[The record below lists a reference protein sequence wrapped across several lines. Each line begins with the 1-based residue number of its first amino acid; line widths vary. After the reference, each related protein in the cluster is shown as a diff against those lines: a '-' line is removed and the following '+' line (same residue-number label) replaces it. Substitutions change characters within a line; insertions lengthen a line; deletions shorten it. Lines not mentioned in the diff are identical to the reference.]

1 MARNAFEIDPSQFP
15 ELWKAALQV
24 IQQRVTPEQVK
35 AWISSLRFL
44 GAQNDQGAW
53 AIRLAASTEWQ
64 KNWVAEHHEK
74 VISEAF
80 TQILGAPARLSLE
93 VSPSEGSE
101 PAPSQDFSQPPPSA
115 LETLSE
121 SLPQSFPAMDAEVFP
136 SNRSSPQI
144 DPTHTF
150 DTYVVGASNQF
161 AHASAIAVAEK
172 PAQEYNPLF
181 LYSPPGLGKT
191 HLLHAIANHFRSRN
205 PQAKIAYL
213 SAEQFVNEMVEAL
226 KTQQMT
232 RFRNKYRNSFDMI
245 LIDDIQ
251 FLAGKE
257 RSEEEFFHTFNA
269 LHSSKR
275 QIVVTSDR
283 PPKEIEKLEERVK
296 TRFLC
301 GLVSDIQAP
310 EIETRIAIL
319 KQKAERDDVYLPD
332 EVATFLATHIK
343 SNVREL
349 EGTLIK
355 LKAQASLT
363 GAEISLEM
371 AQKEL
376 RISDEQLTPALTVE
390 TIQAAVAR
398 HYQLKIHDLKGAS
411 RARSVARPRQIAI
424 YLTRKYT
431 ELGLKE
437 IGAHFGGRDHSTVL
451 HACETIETGLEA
463 DPSIR
468 EAVEGIQ
475 NLL

>member
-1 MARNAFEIDPSQFP
+1 MSRNSFEIDPAQFHD
-15 ELWKAALQV
+15 LWKSALQV
-24 IQQRVTPEQVK
+24 IQQRLTPEQVK
-35 AWISSLRFL
+35 AWISSLIFKETRREPE
-44 GAQNDQGAW
+44 GYVV
-53 AIRLAASTEWQ
+53 RLSAPTEWQ
-64 KNWVAEHHEK
+64 KNWVTEHHEK
-74 VISEAF
+74 VIKEAF
-80 TQILGAPARLSLE
+80 TQLLGAPAQIVLD
-93 VSPSEGSE
+93 VAPADASEAPQFAE
-101 PAPSQDFSQPPPSA
+101 PLPAETPIPQAPSPAQAIP
-115 LETLSE
+115 EE
-121 SLPQSFPAMDAEVFP
+121 SYSHRFDPA
-136 SNRSSPQI
+136 
-144 DPTHTF
+144 HTF

-191 HLLHAIANHFRSRN
+191 HLLHAIANHFKSKR

-213 SAEQFVNEMVEAL
+213 SAEQFVNEMVEAV

-232 RFRNKYRNSFDMI
+232 RFRNKYRNSYDMI

-283 PPKEIEKLEERVK
+283 PPKEIERLEERVK

-301 GLVSDIQAP
+301 GLVADIQAP

-363 GAEISLEM
+363 GTEISLEM

-376 RISDEQLTPALTVE
+376 KISEDQLAPTLTVE
-390 TIQAAVAR
+390 TIQAAVAK

-411 RARSVARPRQIAI
+411 RARTVARPRQIAI

-431 ELGLKE
+431 DLGLKE

-451 HACETIETGLEA
+451 HACETIETGIES

>member
-1 MARNAFEIDPSQFP
+1 MSRNGFDIDPSQFP
-15 ELWKAALQV
+15 ELWRAALLI
-24 IQQRVTPEQVK
+24 IQQRVTPEQVR
-35 AWISSLRFL
+35 AWIASLRFL
-44 GAQNDQGAW
+44 GTRHENEGW
-53 AIRLAASTEWQ
+53 SVRLASGTQWQ
-64 KNWVAEHHEK
+64 RNWVVEHHQTIIED
-74 VISEAF
+74 AF
-80 TQILGAPARLSLE
+80 TQILGAPARISIE
-93 VSPSEGSE
+93 VIPGE
-101 PAPSQDFSQPPPSA
+101 A
-115 LETLSE
+115 LETSAPLDPPIQA
-121 SLPQSFPAMDAEVFP
+121 PQAQRSPSTPMMEERPFEPVFAT
-136 SNRSSPQI
+136 SHEDRI
-144 DPTHTF
+144 DPEHKF
-150 DTYVVGASNQF
+150 DNYVVGASNQF

-181 LYSPPGLGKT
+181 LYSAPGLGKT
-191 HLLHAIANHFRSRN
+191 HLLHAIANHFRSRK
-205 PQAKIAYL
+205 PQAKVAYL
-213 SAEQFVNEMVEAL
+213 SAEQFVNEMVEAV

-232 RFRNKYRNSFDMI
+232 RFRNKYRNSYDMI

-283 PPKEIEKLEERVK
+283 PPKEIKELEERVK

-301 GLVSDIQAP
+301 GLVADIQAP

-319 KQKAERDDVYLPD
+319 RSKAERDDVYLPD

-371 AQKEL
+371 ARREL
-376 RISDEQLTPALTVE
+376 KIAEEELAPTFTVE
-390 TIQAAVAR
+390 SIQAAVAR
-398 HYQLKIHDLKGAS
+398 HYHLKIHDLKGAS
-411 RARSVARPRQIAI
+411 RARVVARPRQIAI

-451 HACETIETGLEA
+451 HACETIETGMES
-463 DPSIR
+463 DPAIR

>member
-1 MARNAFEIDPSQFP
+1 MSRNGFEIDPSQFP
-15 ELWKAALQV
+15 ELWKAALLI
-24 IQQRVTPEQVK
+24 IQQRVTPEQVR
-35 AWISSLRFL
+35 AWIASLRFI
-44 GAQNDQGAW
+44 GTRHTGEAW
-53 AIRLAASTEWQ
+53 SVLLASGTQWQ
-64 KNWVAEHHEK
+64 KNWVVDHHQNIIEA
-74 VISEAF
+74 AF
-80 TQILGAPARLSLE
+80 TQLLGAPARISIDVVPGELPESQA
-93 VSPSEGSE
+93 SPETTFSSIPDPVQSESR
-101 PAPSQDFSQPPPSA
+101 PA
-115 LETLSE
+115 ETLHE
-121 SLPQSFPAMDAEVFP
+121 SRPE
-136 SNRSSPQI
+136 NRPENQL
-144 DPTHTF
+144 DPEHTF

-181 LYSPPGLGKT
+181 LYSAPGLGKT
-191 HLLHAIANHFRSRN
+191 HLLHAIANHFKSRR
-205 PQAKIAYL
+205 PGAKVAYL
-213 SAEQFVNEMVEAL
+213 SAEQFVNEMVEAV

-232 RFRNKYRNSFDMI
+232 RFRNKYRNSYDMI

-283 PPKEIEKLEERVK
+283 PPKEIKELEERVK

-301 GLVSDIQAP
+301 GLVADIQSP

-319 KQKAERDDVYLPD
+319 KAKAERDDVYLPD
-332 EVATFLATHIK
+332 EVATFLATHVK

-349 EGTLIK
+349 EGMLIK

-371 AQKEL
+371 ARREL
-376 RISDEQLTPALTVE
+376 RINEEELAPTFTVE
-390 TIQAAVAR
+390 SIQAAVAR
-398 HYQLKIHDLKGAS
+398 HYHLKIHDLKGAS
-411 RARSVARPRQIAI
+411 RARGVARPRQIAI

-431 ELGLKE
+431 ALGLKE

-451 HACETIETGLEA
+451 HACETIETGIEA
-463 DPSIR
+463 DPAIR

>member
-1 MARNAFEIDPSQFP
+1 
-15 ELWKAALQV
+15 
-24 IQQRVTPEQVK
+24 
-35 AWISSLRFL
+35 
-44 GAQNDQGAW
+44 
-53 AIRLAASTEWQ
+53 
-64 KNWVAEHHEK
+64 
-74 VISEAF
+74 
-80 TQILGAPARLSLE
+80 
-93 VSPSEGSE
+93 
-101 PAPSQDFSQPPPSA
+101 
-115 LETLSE
+115 
-121 SLPQSFPAMDAEVFP
+121 
-136 SNRSSPQI
+136 
-144 DPTHTF
+144 
-150 DTYVVGASNQF
+150 
-161 AHASAIAVAEK
+161 
-172 PAQEYNPLF
+172 
-181 LYSPPGLGKT
+181 
-191 HLLHAIANHFRSRN
+191 
-205 PQAKIAYL
+205 
-213 SAEQFVNEMVEAL
+213 MVEAV
-226 KTQQMT
+226 KTQQMN

-269 LHSSKR
+269 LQSSKR

-301 GLVSDIQAP
+301 GLVADIQYP

-363 GAEISLEM
+363 GAEISLDM
-371 AQKEL
+371 ARQEL
-376 RISDEQLTPALTVE
+376 RIADEELTPTLTVE
-390 TIQAAVAR
+390 SIQSAVAR
-398 HYQLKIHDLKGAS
+398 HYQIKIHDLKGSS
-411 RARSVARPRQIAI
+411 RARTVARPRQIAI

-451 HACETIETGLEA
+451 HACETIEASIEIDT
-463 DPSIR
+463 SIR